1 MRSKKG
7 LGKIIASIVI
17 ILALIV
23 CLYPVVWLVMSSF
36 KSTQE
41 FSIFPSY
48 ALPKKLIFDNY
59 VSAWTSG
66 NMGSFFKNSIICT
79 LGSLVL
85 IVLIALP
92 VSFALTK
99 MKWKGRKFFNR
110 YFMMGLMIPIQVAL
124 IPIFQIYKDMHLLD
138 SHIGL
143 MLVYTV
149 FGLPMTILMFTGFF
163 ESFADEILEAAV
175 IDGCSIYGC
184 LTKMVVPLM
193 GNSIVTVLTLQFLNS
208 WNDLLFSQTL
218 ISTTAK
224 KTVQAG
230 LLMFS
235 GAHGQIDWGPMFAS
249 MAIGVLPTLGL
260 YLFLSKF
267 MIQGMTAG
275 AIKG

>member
-1 MRSKKG
+1 MKSNRV
-7 LGKIIASIVI
+7 GKVIAWIVI
-17 ILALIV
+17 GIALITS
-23 CLYPVVWLVMSSF
+23 LYPVVWLVLSSF
-36 KSTQE
+36 KTTQE
-41 FSIFPSY
+41 FSLLPSY
-48 ALPKKLIFDNY
+48 ALPSSLYLDNY
-59 VSAWTSG
+59 VAAWTTG
-66 NMGSFFKNSIICT
+66 NMGTYFKNSVICT

-85 IVLIALP
+85 IVVIALP
-92 VSFALTK
+92 ASFALTK
-99 MKWKGRKFFNR
+99 MHWKGRKFFNQ
-110 YFMMGLMIPIQVAL
+110 YFVMGLMIPVQVSL
-124 IPIFQIYKDMHLLD
+124 IPVFQIYRNMNLLN

-163 ESFADEILEAAV
+163 ESFPNEMLEAAV

-184 LTKMVVPLM
+184 LTRMVVPLM

-208 WNDLLFSQTL
+208 WNDLLFATTL
-218 ISTTAK
+218 ISDNAK
-224 KTVQAG
+224 KTVQIG
-230 LLMFS
+230 LIMFS
-235 GAHGQIDWGPMFAS
+235 GAHGQMDWGPMFAS

>member
-1 MRSKKG
+1 MKSKKV
-7 LGKIIASIVI
+7 GKIVAWAVIVI
-17 ILALIV
+17 ALV
-23 CLYPVVWLVMSSF
+23 ASLYPVIWLVLSSF
-36 KSTQE
+36 KTTQE
-41 FSIFPSY
+41 FSLQPSY
-48 ALPKKLIFDNY
+48 ALPESLYLDNY
-59 VSAWTSG
+59 VSAWTTG
-66 NMGSFFKNSIICT
+66 NMGVYFKNSVICT

-85 IVLIALP
+85 IILIALP

-99 MKWKGRKFFNR
+99 MRWKGKRFFNK
-110 YFMMGLMIPIQVAL
+110 YFMMGLMIPIQVSL
-124 IPIFQIYKDMHLLD
+124 IPVFQIYKSMNLLN
-138 SHIGL
+138 SHVGL
-143 MLVYTV
+143 VLVYTV

-163 ESFADEILEAAV
+163 ESFPDEMLEAAV

-208 WNDLLFSQTL
+208 WNDLLFATTL
-218 ISTTAK
+218 ISDNAK
-224 KTVQAG
+224 KTVQIG
-230 LLMFS
+230 LIMFS
-235 GAHGQIDWGPMFAS
+235 GAHGQMDWGPMFAS